1 MDNERPV
8 IEVRNLKKY
17 FPITKGIFR
26 RPVAHVKAVDDIS
39 FRIFQG
45 KSLALAGESGCGKT
59 TTARMLLLLEKP
71 TAGKISWEGRD
82 ITQLSP
88 GYLRKYKQ
96 TTQAVFQDPSSSLNP
111 RMRIKEIVSEPL
123 IINKRVS
130 KRDAENRVSELLQN
144 VGLRPED
151 ANLFPHEFSGGQ
163 RQRIAIARA
172 LSADPKIIVLDE
184 PVSSIDVSMRSGIM
198 NLLKD
203 LSEEFGIS
211 FLVIAHD
218 FSTIRFMS
226 HEIAIMYLGHIV
238 EQAPSGNLCA
248 KPLHPYTQG
257 LIASS
262 IITKPGEGF
271 KVVLHGEV
279 GSPVSP
285 PPGCPFHPRC
295 PAVWGE
301 CREMAPDFKE
311 VQPGHYVACH
321 LYTNQ
326 GESQIDSIRQ
336 ETIIKME
343 RC

>member
-1 MDNERPV
+1 
-8 IEVRNLKKY
+8 
-17 FPITKGIFR
+17 
-26 RPVAHVKAVDDIS
+26 
-39 FRIFQG
+39 
-45 KSLALAGESGCGKT
+45 
-59 TTARMLLLLEKP
+59 MLLLLEKP

-88 GYLRKYKQ
+88 TYRRKYRQ

-111 RMRIKEIVSEPL
+111 RMRIKDIVSEPL
-123 IINKRVS
+123 IINERIS

-203 LSEEFGIS
+203 LSREFGIS

-218 FSTIRFMS
+218 FATIRFMS

-238 EQAPSGNLCA
+238 EQADSGRLCSR
-248 KPLHPYTQG
+248 PLHPYTQG
-257 LIASS
+257 LLASS
-262 IITKPGEGF
+262 IMTKPGEGF
-271 KVVLHGEV
+271 KLILRGEV
-279 GSPVSP
+279 GSPVNP
-285 PPGCPFHPRC
+285 PPACPFHPRC
-295 PAVWGE
+295 PAAFGE
-301 CREMAPDFKE
+301 CREISPELRK
-311 VQPGHYVACH
+311 VLPGHHVACH

-326 GESQIDSIRQ
+326 AASKIDAIREEISFKLKRQ
-336 ETIIKME
+336 
-343 RC
+343 

>member
-1 MDNERPV
+1 
-8 IEVRNLKKY
+8 
-17 FPITKGIFR
+17 
-26 RPVAHVKAVDDIS
+26 
-39 FRIFQG
+39 
-45 KSLALAGESGCGKT
+45 
-59 TTARMLLLLEKP
+59 
-71 TAGKISWEGRD
+71 
-82 ITQLSP
+82 
-88 GYLRKYKQ
+88 
-96 TTQAVFQDPSSSLNP
+96 
-111 RMRIKEIVSEPL
+111 MRIKEIVSEPL
-123 IINKRVS
+123 IINKSVS
-130 KRDAENRVSELLQN
+130 KKDAEDRVHDLLRN

-172 LSADPKIIVLDE
+172 LSADPKMIVLDE

-203 LSEEFGIS
+203 LSDEFGIS

-238 EQAPSGNLCA
+238 EQAPSGNLCT

-262 IITKPGEGF
+262 IITQPGEGF
-271 KVVLHGEV
+271 RVVLRGEV

-295 PAVWGE
+295 PAVFDE

-311 VQPGHYVACH
+311 VQSGHYVACH

-326 GESQIDSIRQ
+326 NASQIDLIRE

-343 RC
+343 RF

>member
-1 MDNERPV
+1 MDNEAPIIKV
-8 IEVRNLKKY
+8 SHLKKY

-26 RPVAHVKAVDDIS
+26 RPVAYVKAVDDIS
-39 FRIFQG
+39 FQIFQG
-45 KSLALAGESGCGKT
+45 RSLALAGESGCGKT
-59 TTARMLLLLEKP
+59 TTARMLLLLENP
-71 TAGKISWEGRD
+71 TDGKITWEGRD
-82 ITQLSP
+82 ITQLSAWH
-88 GYLRKYKQ
+88 RRRYKQ
-96 TTQAVFQDPSSSLNP
+96 RTQAVFQDPSSSLNP
-111 RMRIKEIVSEPL
+111 RMRVKDIVSEPL
-123 IINKRVS
+123 IINMRIS
-130 KRDAENRVSELLQN
+130 KKDAENRVSELLQN

-172 LSADPKIIVLDE
+172 LSANPKMIVLDE

-238 EQAPSGNLCA
+238 EQAPSGILCTE
-248 KPLHPYTQG
+248 PLHPYTQG

-262 IITKPGEGF
+262 IMTKPGAGF
-271 KVVLHGEV
+271 KIVLRGEV
-279 GSPVSP
+279 GSPLNP

-295 PAVWGE
+295 PAVFSD
-301 CREMAPDFKE
+301 CREIAPHFKE
-311 VQPGHYVACH
+311 VRPGHYVACH
-321 LYTNQ
+321 LYTGQ
-326 GESQIDSIRQ
+326 DASRIDVVRQ
-336 ETIIKME
+336 ETILKLE
-343 RC
+343 R